1 MRGKGVSIMS
11 KSWLAIGL
19 VGLGLMGCTSMQQKT
34 ADKDNDDNEVKVT
47 LDQTPAPV
55 QATLQRETGGAKIT
69 DLDKETDD
77 GKTIYEADATIGDK
91 PYEIKV
97 ADDGTL
103 LSKKIDKDEDKDK
116 ENDKDEKKD

>member
-1 MRGKGVSIMS
+1 MS
-11 KSWLAIGL
+11 KNWLAIGL
-19 VGLGLMGCTSMQQKT
+19 VGLGLMGCTTMQPKS
-34 ADKDNDDNEVKVT
+34 AEKDNEDNEVKVT

-55 QATLQRETGGAKIT
+55 QATLQKETAGAKIT

-77 GKTIYEADATIGDK
+77 GKTVYEADATIGDK

-116 ENDKDEKKD
+116 DKENDKDEKKD